1 MIPLVLATAL
11 DCQSAQDIIQ
21 GIQRNRALDSED
33 KISLVEIIKV
43 NSEGC
48 WDANAD

>member
-1 MIPLVLATAL
+1 MIPLLLATTL

-21 GIQRNRALDSED
+21 NIQRNRNVDSESKKD
-33 KISLVEIIKV
+33 LVEVVKI

-48 WDANAD
+48 WDAND